1 MSARQPFFPAM
12 PASASQGATQGF
24 NQKTFLDSS
33 NPLHLGS
40 QAISPTNQS
49 ESTQTAFSAPGPFSS
64 NGADRAL
71 PPVKT
76 SGLCGVSKKKS
87 AHNLSQSVEKD
98 RKGSL
103 NSLAFLDLG
112 NDRPG
117 TADPRSE
124 VYQDCATA
132 LDTQHSFGYQKASR
146 RSMGLLDAG
155 PGSIVRPG
163 TTVPQSKT
171 LQDYTAGLDI
181 RAPIPKPATLSSSA
195 FLSHNSMTR
204 FSFPLVEFYEVIQPF
219 LTGSLKMMR
228 IYLLPIPNMELL
240 LTLMI

>member
-1 MSARQPFFPAM
+1 
-12 PASASQGATQGF
+12 
-24 NQKTFLDSS
+24 LDSS
-33 NPLHLGS
+33 NPLH

-64 NGADRAL
+64 NGADSAL

-124 VYQDCATA
+124 FYQDRATA
-132 LDTQHSFGYQKASR
+132 LDGYQKASR
-146 RSMGLLDAG
+146 RSLGLLDA
-155 PGSIVRPG
+155 GSIVRPG

-204 FSFPLVEFYEVIQPF
+204 FPF
-219 LTGSLKMMR
+219 LSC
-228 IYLLPIPNMELL
+228 
-240 LTLMI
+240 